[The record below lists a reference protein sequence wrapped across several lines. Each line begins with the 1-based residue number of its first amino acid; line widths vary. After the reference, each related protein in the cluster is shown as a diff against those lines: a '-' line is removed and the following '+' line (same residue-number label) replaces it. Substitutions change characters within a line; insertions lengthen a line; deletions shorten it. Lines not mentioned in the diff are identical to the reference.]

1 MSKLVLEYQV
11 TPFRNTKLPVTVN
24 YKDGEGKM
32 PVERNPMCSVR
43 KITVVREINTHV
55 LFNHNGESDILSQ
68 YCHTLVVWLCSH
80 VIGSEVSKLERC
92 STPNS

>member
-1 MSKLVLEYQV
+1 MLPNKQARSRRLRLSIVSKLVLEYQV

-43 KITVVREINTHV
+43 KIAGVREINTHV
-55 LFNHNGESDILSQ
+55 LFNHNGES
-68 YCHTLVVWLCSH
+68 
-80 VIGSEVSKLERC
+80 K
-92 STPNS
+92 